1 MTENIEFLDRMK
13 LIMNYDV
20 SKTLSENTVNE
31 QIIVSPASSIF
42 KFTEWMKTWNTHD
55 WFFLVQMILLFL
67 GFATGG
73 ATSLVAFLLAI
84 GVDLAEA
91 MVYVSE
97 GDPYSAVM
105 VAILAII
112 PANELL
118 KLPGIRDILQRRG
131 IDGIK
136 KLIKKN
142 KKGEKLTPD
151 EIKDLKIF
159 GEKIVG
165 EAENIKILFGKSI
178 RRIIA
183 SYVKTKSTKWILT
196 FLLAIKKTKT
206 PIMIAGVAIPFD
218 YLYMYVYRDDI
229 EKMNLRNNSFV
240 MKIIN
245 WVGEQIGWIE
255 VTPDD
260 LTKEVNDSVGN
271 LDISEFPSVPYNEN
285 PKVNDTLVN
294 RYGK

>member
-1 MTENIEFLDRMK
+1 MTENNEFLERMK
-13 LIMNYDV
+13 LMMSYDV
-20 SKTLSENTVNE
+20 SKTLSENTVHE
-31 QIIVSPASSIF
+31 QVIVSPSSAIF
-42 KFTEWMKTWNTHD
+42 KFTEWMKTWNAHD
-55 WFFLVQMILLFL
+55 WLLLVQMILLVL

-84 GVDLAEA
+84 GVDLGEA
-91 MVYVSE
+91 LLYASE

-105 VAILAII
+105 IAILAII

-118 KLPGIRDILQRRG
+118 KIPGIKDVLQRRG
-131 IDGIK
+131 VDGIK

-142 KKGEKLTPD
+142 KLGEKMSPD

-165 EAENIKILFGKSI
+165 DAENIKILLSRSLRKFI
-178 RRIIA
+178 V
-183 SYVKTKSTKWILT
+183 SYVRTKNTKWILN

-206 PIMIAGVAIPFD
+206 PIMVAGVAIPFD

-245 WVGEQIGWIE
+245 WVGEKIGWRE
-255 VTPDD
+255 VTPEMLDN
-260 LTKEVNDSVGN
+260 EVTEAVEN
-271 LDISEFPSVPYNEN
+271 LDISEFPSVPYKNN
-285 PKVNDTLVN
+285 SKVKDNLIKN
-294 RYGK
+294 YAK